1 MVNELV
7 NLQGQIV
14 LAVSLGKEH
23 CKKKLPFKHYST
35 GETEMLPLGKF
46 FGMALQESMM
56 RDLQTLNLL
65 FTELLPYNIT
75 PKDRVLSQNNRTI
88 VEFFKEI
95 KAEKLK
101 QIKHG
106 KIGTDLFTILLTE
119 GGHVYGE
126 D

>member
-1 MVNELV
+1 
-7 NLQGQIV
+7 
-14 LAVSLGKEH
+14 
-23 CKKKLPFKHYST
+23 
-35 GETEMLPLGKF
+35 MLPLGKF

>member
-1 MVNELV
+1 
-7 NLQGQIV
+7 
-14 LAVSLGKEH
+14 
-23 CKKKLPFKHYST
+23 
-35 GETEMLPLGKF
+35 MLPLGKF

-75 PKDRVLSQNNRTI
+75 PKDQVLSQNNRTI

-95 KAEKLK
+95 KAEKLE
-101 QIKHG
+101 QIKQG

-119 GGHVYGE
+119 GGHVYG
-126 D
+126 DD

>member
-1 MVNELV
+1 M
-7 NLQGQIV
+7 I
-14 LAVSLGKEH
+14 
-23 CKKKLPFKHYST
+23 
-35 GETEMLPLGKF
+35 PLGKF
-46 FGMALQESMM
+46 FGITLQESMM

-95 KAEKLK
+95 KAEKLE
-101 QIKHG
+101 QIKQG
-106 KIGTDLFTILLTE
+106 KIGTDLFTFLLTE